1 MAALGVFE
9 VLAPGILTTV
19 TDLGRYG
26 FARYGVAPTGG
37 LDGFSLRIA
46 NLLVGNPENA
56 AVLET
61 LAMGLRLKV
70 LSEVSVA
77 VTGGNLTPLLGAQPL
92 PMWRSLTLRPGE
104 VLSFTAPARGFRS
117 YLAVHGGV
125 DVPLV
130 LGSRATNLSSG
141 FGGLEGRPLRKGDLI
156 AGGQRLSAERAVERV
171 FPAAWIPDYPSPWR
185 LRVVWGPQ
193 EEQFTDESRQ
203 TFVSN
208 LYSVSSDSN
217 RTGIRLNGAALQV
230 KAGVSESII
239 SEGVVAGA
247 IQVPGDGQPIILLGE
262 TVSGGYRKIATVIS
276 ADLPSL
282 GQIMPGDQ
290 VGFSAVGLAE
300 ALQALRLAEERV
312 RSFALSAPA

>member
-1 MAALGVFE
+1 MAAVGVFE

-19 TDLGRYG
+19 TDLGRCG
-26 FARYGVAPTGG
+26 FSRYGVAPTGG
-37 LDGFSLRIA
+37 LDNFSLRIA

-70 LSEVSVA
+70 LGEVVVA
-77 VTGGNLTPLLGAQPL
+77 VTGGNLTPLRGAQPL
-92 PMWRSLTLRPGE
+92 PMWKSLTLRPGE
-104 VLSFTAPARGFRS
+104 VISFTTPAGGFRS
-117 YLAVHGGV
+117 YLALQGGV
-125 DVPLV
+125 DVPLI

-141 FGGLEGRPLRKGDLI
+141 FGGLEGRSLRKGDI
-156 AGGQRLSAERAVERV
+156 IVGGVRQSPGRAEERA
-171 FPAAWIPDYPSPWR
+171 FPAAWIPEYPSSWR

-193 EEQFTDESRQ
+193 DDHFTDESRQ

-208 LYSVSSDSN
+208 LYRVSPDSN
-217 RTGIRLNGAALQV
+217 RTGIRLNGAALQA
-230 KAGVSESII
+230 KAGTPESII

-282 GQIMPGDQ
+282 GQIMPGDE
-290 VGFSAVGLAE
+290 VGFSAVALEE
-300 ALQALRLAEERV
+300 ALQALRAMEERI
-312 RSFALSAPA
+312 RFFALTDPA